1 MDTNERLFAI
11 KDCHLGIRETRLRR
25 TIQNKVELAW
35 IPDHDFVVSGMTVIA
50 ALRDHLP
57 VALPNC
63 LSYTVSPEHTLDT
76 ISKNHNII
84 L

>member
-1 MDTNERLFAI
+1 M
-11 KDCHLGIRETRLRR
+11 K
-25 TIQNKVELAW
+25 QSYAW

-50 ALRDHLP
+50 FFKDHLP
-57 VALPNC
+57 VALPHCLSYNC

-76 ISKNHNII
+76 ISKDHNII